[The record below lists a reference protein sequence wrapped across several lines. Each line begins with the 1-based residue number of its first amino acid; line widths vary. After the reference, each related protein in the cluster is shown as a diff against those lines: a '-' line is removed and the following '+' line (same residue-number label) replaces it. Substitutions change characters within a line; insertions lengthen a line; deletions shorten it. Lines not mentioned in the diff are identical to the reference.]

1 MVSVLYC
8 VDFEHGIA
16 VLGASHPPPLPMSP
30 STNNQ
35 QSDGI
40 YLLLQRSHITEWGI
54 AETQGKG
61 PFAEV
66 LEYDIF
72 VNCILL
78 TEVLVI

>member
-1 MVSVLYC
+1 MWFQCC

-16 VLGASHPPPLPMSP
+16 VLDTSHPLPMSL

-40 YLLLQRSHITEWGI
+40 YLLLQRSHITEWDI

>member
-1 MVSVLYC
+1 MWFQYC
-8 VDFEHGIA
+8 VDFDHGIA
-16 VLGASHPPPLPMSP
+16 VLGTSHPPPYVPLY
-30 STNNQ
+30 NNQ

-40 YLLLQRSHITEWGI
+40 YLPLQRSHITEWDI

-61 PFAEV
+61 PFPEV

-78 TEVLVI
+78 TKVFAI